1 MVADLLPHAGLD
13 VVLVE
18 VCGPVEV
25 NAVGLVVDRGFAA
38 DETADEGFLG
48 FPALSQYR
56 KTWSLGPAFLG
67 GRGLADRS
75 LIRRDIFF

>member
-1 MVADLLPHAGLD
+1 VD

-18 VCGPVEV
+18 VCGPDDV

-38 DETADEGFLG
+38 EGAADVGVLD
-48 FPALSQYR
+48 FPGLSQYR

-75 LIRRDIFF
+75 PIRRDIFF